1 MNRITDELI
10 QEINNKANILDI
22 VSNYVSLRKHGK
34 NYFGICPFHDDH
46 SPSMSVNEERQMF
59 KCFTCGVGGNV
70 FTFVSKYENIGFFDA
85 VKRVGEMV
93 GVSVDT
99 SGMKKKDD
107 KYQSDYEIMDFA
119 SKIFQNNLNSSLGI
133 DARKYLESRSFSE
146 ETIKDFGIG
155 FSIKDNKGLYNLI
168 SKKYKNKDLFD
179 LGLIYIDGNTGLDVF
194 VNRVMIPI
202 KDHNNNIVGFTGR
215 VIKEKY
221 SGGKYINTKETRIYT
236 KGNILF
242 NYCNSK
248 DYIREK
254 KEAILVEGNMDAIRM
269 YSSGIRNVI
278 ALMGTSMTK
287 FQIKLLK
294 NLHAPIVLMLDND
307 NAGFDATVKIG
318 ELLLNEN
325 VDVYVV
331 RLNGAK
337 DPDEYIVNFG
347 VEELENTIKHKISFL
362 EFKLT
367 SLKVNFN
374 LDNPIELSN
383 YVNNVIEFLKDK
395 DNITKEVVI
404 KKISEDYNL
413 DYEVLKSELKINEI
427 KENKPAVKEVT
438 IKKSDKYKE
447 CVDKI
452 FSYIM
457 SDIKYLT
464 IFNNRVGY
472 FKEKR
477 ERELYNEVIYYA
489 RKNKKV
495 DIAGMTSFVSQFP
508 EYNEM
513 MNDIMKDIDFDNM
526 NEDLFMEYLNYF
538 DKYLKQEHIKDIK
551 KKIKEEIDINRKVEL
566 INELTKLKKEV

>member
-22 VSNYVSLRKHGK
+22 VSNYVSLKKHGK

-85 VKRVGEMV
+85 VKRVGEMI

-99 SGMKKKDD
+99 SGIKKKDD

-119 SKIFQNNLNSSLGI
+119 SKIYQNNLNSTLGI
-133 DARKYLESRSFSE
+133 DARKYLESRNFSK

-155 FSIKDNKGLYNLI
+155 FAIKDNKGLYNLI
-168 SKKYKNKDLFD
+168 SKKYKNKDLND

-215 VIKEKY
+215 VIAEKY

-242 NYCNSK
+242 NYHNSK
-248 DYIREK
+248 EYIREK

-294 NLHAPIVLMLDND
+294 NLHVPIVLMLDND
-307 NAGFDATVKIG
+307 NAGLDATIKIG

-325 VDVYVV
+325 IEVYVV

-347 VEELENTIKHKISFL
+347 VEELESTIKHKISFL
-362 EFKLT
+362 EFKLS

-404 KKISEDYNL
+404 KRISEDYKL

-472 FKEKR
+472 FKEKK

>member
-22 VSNYVSLRKHGK
+22 VSNYVSLKKHGK

-85 VKRVGEMV
+85 VKRVGEMI

-99 SGMKKKDD
+99 SGIKKKDD

-119 SKIFQNNLNSSLGI
+119 SKIYQNNLNSTLGI
-133 DARKYLESRSFSE
+133 DARKYLESRNFNK

-155 FSIKDNKGLYNLI
+155 FAIKDNKGLYNLI
-168 SKKYKNKDLFD
+168 SKKYKNKDLND

-215 VIKEKY
+215 VIAEKY

-242 NYCNSK
+242 NYHNSK
-248 DYIREK
+248 EYIREK

-294 NLHAPIVLMLDND
+294 NLHVPIVLMLDND
-307 NAGFDATVKIG
+307 NAGFDATIKIG

-325 VDVYVV
+325 IEVYVV

-347 VEELENTIKHKISFL
+347 VDELENTIKHKISFL
-362 EFKLT
+362 EFKLS

-404 KKISEDYNL
+404 KKISEDYKL

-472 FKEKR
+472 FKEKK

>member
-1 MNRITDELI
+1 
-10 QEINNKANILDI
+10 
-22 VSNYVSLRKHGK
+22 
-34 NYFGICPFHDDH
+34 
-46 SPSMSVNEERQMF
+46 
-59 KCFTCGVGGNV
+59 
-70 FTFVSKYENIGFFDA
+70 
-85 VKRVGEMV
+85 
-93 GVSVDT
+93 
-99 SGMKKKDD
+99 
-107 KYQSDYEIMDFA
+107 
-119 SKIFQNNLNSSLGI
+119 
-133 DARKYLESRSFSE
+133 
-146 ETIKDFGIG
+146 
-155 FSIKDNKGLYNLI
+155 
-168 SKKYKNKDLFD
+168 
-179 LGLIYIDGNTGLDVF
+179 
-194 VNRVMIPI
+194 
-202 KDHNNNIVGFTGR
+202 
-215 VIKEKY
+215 
-221 SGGKYINTKETRIYT
+221 
-236 KGNILF
+236 
-242 NYCNSK
+242 
-248 DYIREK
+248 
-254 KEAILVEGNMDAIRM
+254 M

-294 NLHAPIVLMLDND
+294 NLHVPIVLMLDND
-307 NAGFDATVKIG
+307 NAGFDATIKIG

-325 VDVYVV
+325 IEVYVV

-347 VEELENTIKHKISFL
+347 VDELENTIKHKISFL
-362 EFKLT
+362 EFKLS

-404 KKISEDYNL
+404 KKISEDYKL

-472 FKEKR
+472 FKEKK